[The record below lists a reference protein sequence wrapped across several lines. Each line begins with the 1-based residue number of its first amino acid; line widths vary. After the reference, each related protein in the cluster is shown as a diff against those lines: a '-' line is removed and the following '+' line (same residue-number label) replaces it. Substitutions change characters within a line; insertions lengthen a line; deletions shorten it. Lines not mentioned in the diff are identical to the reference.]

1 MRQVARFIG
10 MTTNER
16 LAEAGLLDVW
26 DAAFARRDRDEM
38 IALLGQVDLAEQ
50 AAWITDQALRNQAS

>member
-1 MRQVARFIG
+1 MSRFEG

-16 LAEAGLLDVW
+16 LFEAGLMDLW
-26 DAAFARRDRDEM
+26 DAAFARRDRNEM

-50 AAWITDQALRNQAS
+50 AGWITDQALRNEAN